1 MPTGSFQVR
10 NLVAGFTE
18 QTGRYLLNY
27 IRVIQRENNGVPTAP
42 ALNLPGPPNVRGVLR
57 RKIRKL
63 DARTL
68 AEVTDYARYLKTC
81 QTAQVPDT
89 PVPANQRVTWW
100 SPTPR
105 KILIEALKL
114 AEAGPRDVLFDLGCG
129 DGRVVVDAARLF
141 GARAVGFDIDPKH
154 IREARNRI
162 QRSGTAGLV
171 RVRRQSML
179 AIPDLYRATLIYL
192 YLTQKALNQV
202 MPIIVRRCRPGTRIL
217 SIDTWNHAWPA
228 EKELALRGWR
238 YKWRVGLWYI

>member
-89 PVPANQRVTWW
+89 PVPANQRGTWW
-100 SPTPR
+100 SPTPPCT
-105 KILIEALKL
+105 A
-114 AEAGPRDVLFDLGCG
+114 AAG
-129 DGRVVVDAARLF
+129 
-141 GARAVGFDIDPKH
+141 
-154 IREARNRI
+154 
-162 QRSGTAGLV
+162 
-171 RVRRQSML
+171 
-179 AIPDLYRATLIYL
+179 
-192 YLTQKALNQV
+192 
-202 MPIIVRRCRPGTRIL
+202 
-217 SIDTWNHAWPA
+217 
-228 EKELALRGWR
+228 
-238 YKWRVGLWYI
+238 